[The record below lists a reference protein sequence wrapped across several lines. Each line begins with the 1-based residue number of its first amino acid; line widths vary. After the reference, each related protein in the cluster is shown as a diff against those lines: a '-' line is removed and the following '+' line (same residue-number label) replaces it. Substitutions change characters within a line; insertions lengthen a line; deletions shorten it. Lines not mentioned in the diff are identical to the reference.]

1 MKPTYCILLLL
12 ISTTVFGQDGWELKK
27 DKDGIKAYT
36 KPVEG
41 SAMKAIK
48 ATTEFNCSIETCVAV
63 LRDIPHLVE
72 LFPDCEKAEKVE
84 QTDTEQIHYLHLKAP
99 WPVADRDGT
108 FQLKYSYDSSANSV
122 MVRATTGIGDY
133 PVQKGLV
140 RMTKGGGTWEFK
152 KIDENRT
159 SLIYNFHGD
168 PGGSIPAWLAN
179 SVADENPFRMLLNFH
194 SLVKLE
200 RYQGKTFSFL
210 Q

>member
-1 MKPTYCILLLL
+1 MRLTISILSLL
-12 ISTTVFGQDGWELKK
+12 ISTAVFGQDGWELKK

-48 ATTEFNCSIETCVAV
+48 ATTEFNCSLETCVAV

-72 LFPDCEKAEKVE
+72 LFPDCEKAEKVK
-84 QTDTEQIHYLHLKAP
+84 QTDNEQIHYLHLKAP

-108 FQLKYSYDSSANSV
+108 FQLKYSYNPSTQSV
-122 MVRATTGIGDY
+122 LVNATTGVGNY
-133 PVQKGLV
+133 PEQKGLV
-140 RMTKGGGTWEFK
+140 RMEKGGGTWEFK
-152 KIDENRT
+152 KIDENHT
-159 SLIYNFHGD
+159 SLDYYFHGD

-194 SLVKLE
+194 NLVKLD
-200 RYQGKTFSFL
+200 RYQGQSFSFI